1 MFGEAIFEFLLFQ
14 LHSTFSRFMTDFYI
28 FNPFLGDSLYPETED
43 TPGAGIEEK
52 DFISEETSKN
62 RISFSSP
69 NLFRISCNIVD
80 PCGHKQPRDLVKAIK
95 ETTIQSQM

>member
-1 MFGEAIFEFLLFQ
+1 
-14 LHSTFSRFMTDFYI
+14 MTDFYI
-28 FNPFLGDSLYPETED
+28 FNPLLGDSLYQVFETED
-43 TPGAGIEEK
+43 TPGAGIEEE

-62 RISFSSP
+62 RITFSSP
-69 NLFRISCNIVD
+69 NVFRISCNIVD